1 MLFQDTFD
9 LASEYFHCHM
19 KYSRS
24 STHNICNIYYNN
36 NNNKI
41 DLTHELNIL
50 NKLHDDFELGNE
62 GSSKLSESYMNN
74 IICKRRVKKLNSI
87 SIAHGYCFLGERHIF
102 IEELTATCVV
112 VFVAK

>member
-62 GSSKLSESYMNN
+62 GSSKLSAILLRSSNKTIM
-74 IICKRRVKKLNSI
+74 
-87 SIAHGYCFLGERHIF
+87 IAFLF
-102 IEELTATCVV
+102 LVY
-112 VFVAK
+112 